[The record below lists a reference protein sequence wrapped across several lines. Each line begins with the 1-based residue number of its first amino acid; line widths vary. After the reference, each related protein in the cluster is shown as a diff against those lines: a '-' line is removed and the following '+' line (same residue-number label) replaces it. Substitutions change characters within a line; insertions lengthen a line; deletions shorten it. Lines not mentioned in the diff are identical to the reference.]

1 MSNIT
6 VVVPTYWAWSA
17 DQADGPVEAIF
28 DHPTPVDGYS
38 TLPRLLESLTALEGP
53 DFDVLILT
61 AAVHPQL
68 EQPAAERVEGIIAPF
83 RAHYPI
89 AQFAADELCLLRERI
104 AALGFDPEMIGLG
117 GYGPVR
123 NNQLIVPHV
132 LRAEV
137 IVALDD
143 DEAVA
148 PDYLRRATAFVGSRW
163 QGHFFAGIAGPY
175 LDRHGKVMRPEGEP
189 GGNIFLDKPA
199 VMNAAT
205 RLMMDQD
212 EALVE
217 SPVAYGGN
225 MVFHRDLFTRVGFD
239 PWITRGEDIDYLINA
254 RLQGHSF
261 WYDKQLVITHLPP
274 GAYQS
279 SPYTKM
285 REDVIRFI
293 YEREK
298 LRQTGAD
305 PAQFDPYPGR
315 FLRDDVEAQALAA
328 LQQTATP
335 ADVARM
341 GSAEQIVALAQRHA
355 QEALPRYFTF
365 AKVWPRLMDALDRDG
380 LLGGHWRAKMK
391 GN

>member
-1 MSNIT
+1 MSNVII
-6 VVVPTYWAWSA
+6 VVPTYWTWSA
-17 DQADGPVEAIF
+17 AQADRPVEAIF
-28 DHPTPVDGYS
+28 DHPTPVDGDS

-61 AAVHPQL
+61 AVAHPQL

-83 RAHYPI
+83 RAQYPI
-89 AQFAADELCLLRERI
+89 AQFSADELRVLRERI
-104 AALGFDPEMIGLG
+104 AAPGFDPEMVSLG

-123 NNQLIVPHV
+123 NNQLIVPHI
-132 LRAEV
+132 LGARV

-143 DEAVA
+143 DETVA
-148 PDYLRRATAFVGSRW
+148 PDYLQRATAFVGSQW
-163 QGHFFAGIAGPY
+163 QGHFVAGVAGLY
-175 LDRHGKVMRPEGEP
+175 LERHGEVMRPEGEP
-189 GGNIFLDKPA
+189 TGNIFLDKPA
-199 VMNAAT
+199 VMNAAI
-205 RLMMDQD
+205 RLVIDQN

-225 MVFHRDLFTRVGFD
+225 MVFHRELFTRIGFD

-261 WYDKQLVITHLPP
+261 WFDKELVITHLPP
-274 GAYQS
+274 EAYQS
-279 SPYTKM
+279 SPYTKL

-298 LRQTGAD
+298 LGKVGAD

-315 FLRDDVEAQALAA
+315 FLRDDVEIHALAA

-341 GSAEQIVALAQRHA
+341 GSPEQILAQARHHA
-355 QEALPRYFTF
+355 QEALGRYFAF
-365 AKVWPRLMDALDRDG
+365 AKGWPRLMDALGGDRFLRD
-380 LLGGHWRAKMK
+380 HWQAKMK
-391 GN
+391 GS